1 MKFSCTSPDWNKDFK
16 DGNYC
21 KYSVPSGAGAND
33 TTIMKVLVFE

>member
-1 MKFSCTSPDWNKDFK
+1 MKFLLTSPDWNKDFK
-16 DGNYC
+16 DNYC